1 MSDYR
6 INVRF
11 HDDNEEE
18 RRAAEYLKTLHR
30 SRNQFVVDA
39 VLARMDDTKLLDNIR
54 QIFREEVVPLS
65 SSPVQPVH
73 QTVSTEL
80 TEEQKEENRKNV
92 LADLYSLKK
101 IIHPKYLLLSYYS
114 VRTEHI
120 SPQAT

>member
-11 HDDNEEE
+11 HDDSEEE

-39 VLARMDDTKLLDNIR
+39 VLAHMDDTKLLDNIR
-54 QIFREEVVPLS
+54 RIFREEVGPLS
-65 SSPVQPVH
+65 IAPVQPVH

-80 TEEQKEENRKNV
+80 SEEQKEENRRNV
-92 LADLYSLKK
+92 LADLDMFG
-101 IIHPKYLLLSYYS
+101 
-114 VRTEHI
+114 
-120 SPQAT
+120 

>member
-18 RRAAEYLKTLHR
+18 RRAAEYLKSLRR

-39 VLARMDDTKLLDNIR
+39 VLAHMDDTKLLDNIR
-54 QIFREEVVPLS
+54 QMLREEISSANISPTIPVV
-65 SSPVQPVH
+65 
-73 QTVSTEL
+73 QTVNTEL

-92 LADLYSLKK
+92 LADLDMFG
-101 IIHPKYLLLSYYS
+101 
-114 VRTEHI
+114 
-120 SPQAT
+120 

>member
-1 MSDYR
+1 MSNYR

-11 HDDNEEE
+11 RNDNEGE

-54 QIFREEVVPLS
+54 RIFREEVVPLS
-65 SSPVQPVH
+65 IASVQPVH
-73 QTVSTEL
+73 QTASTEL

-92 LADLYSLKK
+92 LADLDMFG
-101 IIHPKYLLLSYYS
+101 
-114 VRTEHI
+114 
-120 SPQAT
+120 

>member
-11 HDDNEEE
+11 HCDNEEE
-18 RRAAEYLKTLHR
+18 RRAAEYLKSLHH

-54 QIFREEVVPLS
+54 QIFREEVGPLS
-65 SSPVQPVH
+65 IAPVQSVH
-73 QTVSTEL
+73 QTASTEL

-92 LADLYSLKK
+92 LADLDMFG
-101 IIHPKYLLLSYYS
+101 
-114 VRTEHI
+114 
-120 SPQAT
+120 

>member
-18 RRAAEYLKTLHR
+18 RRAAEYLKSLRR

-39 VLARMDDTKLLDNIR
+39 VIAYMNDTKLLDSIR

-65 SSPVQPVH
+65 ISSVQPVH
-73 QTVSTEL
+73 QTVNTEL
-80 TEEQKEENRKNV
+80 TEEEKEENRKNV
-92 LADLYSLKK
+92 LADLDMFG
-101 IIHPKYLLLSYYS
+101 
-114 VRTEHI
+114 
-120 SPQAT
+120 

>member
-39 VLARMDDTKLLDNIR
+39 VLARMDDTKLL
-54 QIFREEVVPLS
+54 EEVGPLS
-65 SSPVQPVH
+65 IASVQPVH
-73 QTVSTEL
+73 QTASTEL

-92 LADLYSLKK
+92 LADLDMFG
-101 IIHPKYLLLSYYS
+101 
-114 VRTEHI
+114 
-120 SPQAT
+120 

>member
-11 HDDNEEE
+11 HDDNKEE
-18 RRAAEYLKTLHR
+18 RRAAEYLKTLRR

-54 QIFREEVVPLS
+54 QMIREEIGGASIVPTI
-65 SSPVQPVH
+65 PAV

-92 LADLYSLKK
+92 LEDLDMFG
-101 IIHPKYLLLSYYS
+101 
-114 VRTEHI
+114 
-120 SPQAT
+120 

>member
-54 QIFREEVVPLS
+54 QIFREEVQSLPVS
-65 SSPVQPVH
+65 SVQPVQ
-73 QTVSTEL
+73 QTVSFAL
-80 TEEQKEENRKNV
+80 TEEEKKENMKNV
-92 LADLYSLKK
+92 LADLDMFG
-101 IIHPKYLLLSYYS
+101 
-114 VRTEHI
+114 
-120 SPQAT
+120 

>member
-18 RRAAEYLKTLHR
+18 RRAAEYLKRLHR

-54 QIFREEVVPLS
+54 RIFREEVTPLS
-65 SSPVQPVH
+65 IAPVQPVH

-80 TEEQKEENRKNV
+80 TEEQKEENRRNV
-92 LADLYSLKK
+92 LQDLDDLFG
-101 IIHPKYLLLSYYS
+101 
-114 VRTEHI
+114 
-120 SPQAT
+120 

>member
-18 RRAAEYLKTLHR
+18 RRAAEYLKRLHR

-54 QIFREEVVPLS
+54 QIFREEISSVSIATTIPVV
-65 SSPVQPVH
+65 
-73 QTVSTEL
+73 QTVNTEL

-92 LADLYSLKK
+92 LTDLDMFG
-101 IIHPKYLLLSYYS
+101 
-114 VRTEHI
+114 
-120 SPQAT
+120 

>member
-18 RRAAEYLKTLHR
+18 RRAAEYLKSLRR

-39 VLARMDDTKLLDNIR
+39 VVAYMDDRKLLDSIR
-54 QIFREEVVPLS
+54 QIFREEVAPLS
-65 SSPVQPVH
+65 ISSVQPVH
-73 QTVSTEL
+73 QTVNTEL

-92 LADLYSLKK
+92 LADLDLFG
-101 IIHPKYLLLSYYS
+101 
-114 VRTEHI
+114 
-120 SPQAT
+120 

>member
-39 VLARMDDTKLLDNIR
+39 VLAHMDDTKLLDNIR
-54 QIFREEVVPLS
+54 QMLREEIGSVSIAPTIPVV
-65 SSPVQPVH
+65 
-73 QTVSTEL
+73 QTVNTEL
-80 TEEQKEENRKNV
+80 TEAQKEENRRNV
-92 LADLYSLKK
+92 LADLDMFG
-101 IIHPKYLLLSYYS
+101 
-114 VRTEHI
+114 
-120 SPQAT
+120 

>member
-18 RRAAEYLKTLHR
+18 RRAAEYLKSLRR

-39 VLARMDDTKLLDNIR
+39 VLAHMDDTKLLDNIR
-54 QIFREEVVPLS
+54 QMLREEISSANISTTIPVV
-65 SSPVQPVH
+65 
-73 QTVSTEL
+73 QTVNTEL

-92 LADLYSLKK
+92 LADLDMFG
-101 IIHPKYLLLSYYS
+101 
-114 VRTEHI
+114 
-120 SPQAT
+120 